1 MSQDWV
7 RDSNNMV
14 SFKKIKFLQKY
25 TSIITG
31 RHAPVYNIIIWK
43 KLTKCTS
50 NKRNFHNDFNQKYI
64 FAGII
69 KK

>member
-7 RDSNNMV
+7 RDSNIMV
-14 SFKKIKFLQKY
+14 SSKKIKFLQKY

-43 KLTKCTS
+43 NIQNVLLTRGISTMISIK
-50 NKRNFHNDFNQKYI
+50 NI
-64 FAGII
+64 FLLAS
-69 KK
+69 